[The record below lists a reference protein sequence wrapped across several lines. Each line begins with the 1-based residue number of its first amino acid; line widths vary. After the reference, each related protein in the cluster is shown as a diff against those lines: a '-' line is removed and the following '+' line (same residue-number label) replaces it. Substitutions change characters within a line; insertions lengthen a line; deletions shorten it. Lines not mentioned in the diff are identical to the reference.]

1 MEIARLIR
9 GQLERLLGR
18 VEFARAVNDRQPTTA
33 RFCAYG
39 HAVFSGNNLCT
50 YGHHAA

>member
-1 MEIARLIR
+1 MGIARLIR

-18 VEFARAVNDRQPTTA
+18 VEFARAGNDRQPTTA

-39 HAVFSGNNLCT
+39 HAVFSENRLCR

>member
-1 MEIARLIR
+1 MQITQFIQRKF
-9 GQLERLLGR
+9 ERLLGR
-18 VEFARAVNDRQPTTA
+18 DVFAWTGKDRTPVTA
-33 RFCAYG
+33 RFCKYG